1 MLSVRWVGVKGAELW
16 SEEVVIRILRD
27 ERYLGKTIYGKRY
40 RPQVG
45 NRRTLKNSRTDWIV
59 VEGRHE
65 PLVSVAEFQRAQE
78 HLAEYAER
86 DAGQAGVYLFTDKLR
101 CGHCGYSLIRRSRSK
116 PDYYCR
122 TRYYAAGFGCV
133 DGSVQENEIAS
144 IVLTAIQAYIQ
155 TLMDEKE
162 LLLKAGNND
171 ILVSLQKQVTAYQ
184 GACAKI
190 DEQKAELYEAM
201 AEDKISRE
209 KYQREREKLSR
220 EQEDMARRAETAEA
234 ELTELRGKMDAANQ
248 GETKL
253 MRYLQA
259 DTLTRQMVV
268 DFVDCVYVYNDKSI
282 HIKWT
287 FSEKGAKH
295 ESA

>member
-1 MLSVRWVGVKGAELW
+1 ME
-16 SEEVVIRILRD
+16 
-27 ERYLGKTIYGKRY
+27 
-40 RPQVG
+40 
-45 NRRTLKNSRTDWIV
+45 
-59 VEGRHE
+59 
-65 PLVSVAEFQRAQE
+65 
-78 HLAEYAER
+78 
-86 DAGQAGVYLFTDKLR
+86 
-101 CGHCGYSLIRRSRSK
+101 
-116 PDYYCR
+116 
-122 TRYYAAGFGCV
+122 
-133 DGSVQENEIAS
+133 GSVKESEIAS
-144 IVLTAIQAYIQ
+144 VVLAAIQAYIQ

-162 LLLKAGNND
+162 LLIKAGNSD
-171 ILVSLQKQVTAYQ
+171 VLASLQKQVAAYQ
-184 GACAKI
+184 GACTKM
-190 DEQKAELYEAM
+190 DEQKAELYDAM
-201 AEDKISRE
+201 ADEKISRE
-209 KYQREREKLSR
+209 KYRLEREKLAR